1 MQKRSHSHGDEV
13 DPEEMEEEPGARR
26 ALPVAPAAAAA
37 PADPGQGQQTAPRGS
52 PGAASSSADSGN
64 HSGQH
69 EGTHVSDTTA

>member
-13 DPEEMEEEPGARR
+13 DPETEEEPGARR
-26 ALPVAPAAAAA
+26 ALPVAPAAAS
-37 PADPGQGQQTAPRGS
+37 GQQTAPRGS